1 MNKTLGI
8 VSFLV
13 NLQANGATAMKS
25 HKASCLIREPL
36 SLYVLGLRQ
45 VQ

>member
-1 MNKTLGI
+1 MNKTLGR
-8 VSFLV
+8 VPFLV
-13 NLQANGATAMKS
+13 KLRANGATGMKS